1 MSAGKRHCFI
11 LIFVSIFIFAS
22 NDKNVQGTT
31 FDMRSCAS
39 ESFLTDPPTEDVRNI
54 VNKGQRDFSVNMIKS
69 LFNKYQIETNERV
82 QQRSRREVETSDVSN
97 IFISPSSIFQSLMLA
112 YFGAAGDTEA
122 ELARTMGFDS
132 VDKDLI
138 KKSYVFERAFQAV
151 RERKP
156 DLGYKLIHAN
166 KVFFDRTLPLNKC
179 VTLLL
184 NTELGAVDFGSGGGE
199 KARKEI
205 NRWVEGKTLD
215 KIKGLLPPGS
225 VDATTRMALVNAA
238 YFKGQWSS
246 QFKPSDTKMDNFYVR
261 RDKIR
266 ATEFMKQEG
275 QFNYYPSEELRA
287 HVLQL
292 PYIGNALSMVIIL
305 PPFEDGSL
313 SETVARMTPEK
324 VQGVMAEIK
333 SGFYKADDLI
343 IQIPKFSIE
352 QSMDLSQTLG
362 HLGLETLFDPSI
374 SNLTNFISED
384 AQNIETVT
392 FNSARHKSYIEV
404 NEEGSEAAAAT
415 ALFGFRSA
423 RPLFHKEF
431 IANHPFLFFI
441 YDEQT
446 DLILFFGV
454 MQDPKMS

>member
-1 MSAGKRHCFI
+1 MAI
-11 LIFVSIFIFAS
+11 LKINYFKFLLVTVFVIVSKY
-22 NDKNVQGTT
+22 NNVQGEA
-31 FDMRSCAS
+31 FDMRSCAT
-39 ESFLTDPPTEDVRNI
+39 ESFLTDPPTEEVRNI
-54 VNKGQRDFSVNMIKS
+54 VNKGQRDFSVNIIKS
-69 LFNKYQIETNERV
+69 LFNKYQRDSDQLSE
-82 QQRSRREVETSDVSN
+82 QRLKRDADAPDISN

-112 YFGAAGDTEA
+112 YFGAAGETEA
-122 ELARTMGFDS
+122 ELAKTLGFSS
-132 VDKDLI
+132 VERDLI

-156 DLGYKLIHAN
+156 DLGYKLINAN
-166 KVFFDRTLPLNKC
+166 KVFFDRSLPLNKC
-179 VTLLL
+179 VSLLL
-184 NTELGAVDFGSGGGE
+184 NNELGAVDFASGGGE

-225 VDATTRMALVNAA
+225 IDTSTRMALVNAA

-246 QFKPSDTKMDNFYVR
+246 QFQPNETKMDNFYVK
-261 RDKIR
+261 RDVIR
-266 ATEFMKQEG
+266 ATQYMKQEG

-292 PYIGNALSMVIIL
+292 PYIGDSLSMVIIL

-333 SGFYKADDLI
+333 SGFYKADDLA
-343 IQIPKFSIE
+343 IQIPKFAIE
-352 QSMDLSQTLG
+352 QSLDLAQTLNQ
-362 HLGLETLFDPSI
+362 LGLETLFDPLR
-374 SNLTNFISED
+374 SNLTNFISEES
-384 AQNIETVT
+384 QNTERVS
-392 FNSARHKSYIEV
+392 FNSARHKSFIEV

-441 YDEQT
+441 YDEQS
-446 DLILFFGV
+446 DIILFFGV
-454 MQDPKMS
+454 MQDPKQL

>member
-1 MSAGKRHCFI
+1 MAI
-11 LIFVSIFIFAS
+11 LKINYFKFLLVTMFVIVSKY
-22 NDKNVQGTT
+22 NNVQGEA
-31 FDMRSCAS
+31 FDMRSCAT
-39 ESFLTDPPTEDVRNI
+39 ESFLTDPPTEEVRNI
-54 VNKGQRDFSVNMIKS
+54 VNKGQRDFSVNIIKS
-69 LFNKYQIETNERV
+69 LFNKYQRESDELSE
-82 QQRSRREVETSDVSN
+82 QRLKRDADAPDISN

-112 YFGAAGDTEA
+112 YFGAAGETEA
-122 ELARTMGFDS
+122 ELAKTLGFSS
-132 VDKDLI
+132 VERDLI

-156 DLGYKLIHAN
+156 DLGYKLINAN
-166 KVFFDRTLPLNKC
+166 KVFFDRSLPLNKC
-179 VTLLL
+179 VSLLL
-184 NTELGAVDFGSGGGE
+184 NNELGAVDFASGGGE

-225 VDATTRMALVNAA
+225 IDTSTRMALVNAA

-246 QFKPSDTKMDNFYVR
+246 QFQPNETKMDNFYVK
-261 RDKIR
+261 RDVIR
-266 ATEFMKQEG
+266 ATQYMKQEG

-292 PYIGNALSMVIIL
+292 PYIGDSLSMVIIL

-333 SGFYKADDLI
+333 SGFYKADDLA
-343 IQIPKFSIE
+343 IQIPKFAIE
-352 QSMDLSQTLG
+352 QSLDLAQTLNQ
-362 HLGLETLFDPSI
+362 LGLETLFDPLR
-374 SNLTNFISED
+374 SNLTNFISEES
-384 AQNIETVT
+384 QNTERVS
-392 FNSARHKSYIEV
+392 FNSARHKSFIEV

-441 YDEQT
+441 YDEQS
-446 DLILFFGV
+446 DIILFFGV
-454 MQDPKMS
+454 MQDPKQL

>member
-1 MSAGKRHCFI
+1 MGNGKITHFKI
-11 LIFVSIFIFAS
+11 IVLAIYALVNNYS
-22 NDKNVQGTT
+22 NVEGTT

-39 ESFLTDPPTEDVRNI
+39 ESFLTDPPTEEVRNI
-54 VNKGQRDFSVNMIKS
+54 VNKGQRDFSVNIIKS
-69 LFNKYQIETNERV
+69 LFNKYQRESNERV
-82 QQRSRREVETSDVSN
+82 EQRRRREVDAPDAHN

-112 YFGAAGDTEA
+112 YFGAAGETES
-122 ELARTMGFDS
+122 ELAKIMGFSS
-132 VDKDLI
+132 VERDLI

-156 DLGYKLIHAN
+156 DLGYKLINAN
-166 KVFFDRTLPLNKC
+166 KVFFDRSLPLNKC
-179 VTLLL
+179 MSLLL
-184 NTELGAVDFGSGGGE
+184 NNELGAVDFSSGGGE

-205 NRWVEGKTLD
+205 NRWVEGKTVD
-215 KIKGLLPPGS
+215 KIKGLLPPGTI
-225 VDATTRMALVNAA
+225 DASTRMALVNAA

-246 QFKPSDTKMDNFYVR
+246 QFKPNETKMDNFYVK
-261 RDKIR
+261 RDVIR
-266 ATEFMKQEG
+266 GTKFMKQEG

-292 PYIGNALSMVIIL
+292 PYVGNALSMVIIL

-313 SETVARMTPEK
+313 GETVSRMTPEN

-333 SGFYKADDLI
+333 SGFYKADDLT
-343 IQIPKFSIE
+343 IQIPKFGIE
-352 QSMDLSQTLG
+352 QSMDLAQTLG
-362 HLGLETLFDPSI
+362 QLGLKTLFDPLR
-374 SNLTNFISED
+374 SNLTNFISEESQQSD
-384 AQNIETVT
+384 RVS

-441 YDEQT
+441 YDDQT
-446 DLILFFGV
+446 DIILFFGV
-454 MQDPKMS
+454 MQDPKQI

>member
-1 MSAGKRHCFI
+1 MAK
-11 LIFVSIFIFAS
+11 IFYVAICVLFSS
-22 NDKNVQGTT
+22 YNNVQGTT
-31 FDMRSCAS
+31 FDMRSCAT
-39 ESFLTDPPTEDVRNI
+39 ESFLTDPPTEEIRNI
-54 VNKGQRDFSVNMIKS
+54 VNKGQRDFSVNIIKS
-69 LFNKYQIETNERV
+69 LFNKYQRESNERV
-82 QQRSRREVETSDVSN
+82 EKSEEERIKRESGDSSVSN

-112 YFGAAGDTEA
+112 YFGAAGETEA
-122 ELARTMGFDS
+122 ELAKTMGFSS
-132 VDKDLI
+132 VERDLI

-156 DLGYKLIHAN
+156 DLGYKLINAN
-166 KVFFDRTLPLNKC
+166 KVFFDRSVPLNKC

-184 NTELGAVDFGSGGGE
+184 NNELGAVDFSSGGGE

-205 NRWVEGKTLD
+205 NKWVEGKTLD
-215 KIKGLLPPGS
+215 KIQGLLPPGS
-225 VDATTRMALVNAA
+225 IDATTRMALVNAA
-238 YFKGQWSS
+238 YFKGEWGS
-246 QFKPSDTKMDNFYVR
+246 QFQPNDTKMDNFYVK
-261 RDKIR
+261 RDVIR
-266 ATEFMKQEG
+266 ATKFMKQEG

-292 PYIGNALSMVIIL
+292 PYVGNALSMVIIL

-313 SETVARMTPEK
+313 AETVSRMTPEN

-333 SGFYKADDLI
+333 SGFYKADDLK
-343 IQIPKFSIE
+343 IQIPKFVIE
-352 QSMDLSQTLG
+352 QSMDLAQTLG
-362 HLGLETLFDPSI
+362 QLGLETLFDPLR
-374 SNLTNFISED
+374 SNLTNFIDEESQGSER
-384 AQNIETVT
+384 VT
-392 FNSARHKSYIEV
+392 FNSARHKSFIEV

-446 DLILFFGV
+446 DIILFFGL
-454 MQDPKMS
+454 MQDPKQT